1 MIGGRKLGIAVPRLP
16 GVPFPEVTQ
25 TQVATPDPSVNDAD
39 GESPAD
45 PRRHRSPD
53 RPRPRYSPHERL
65 AGTVVALSIS
75 PTARLVL
82 QWCLWAA
89 SKVDD
94 VDAFGRRGEAY
105 FWRTG
110 PEMARQLGIPLP
122 TLRKAL
128 AELKAAKPAGFLR
141 WRRVDEGC
149 QTPAGTRARTTCTVF
164 YLDVLAIRAAVNYGT
179 ELARCDLSDHT
190 RVIRPEIV
198 SARNHSTA
206 IEPPKDLSDLISDL
220 SVEPRS
226 QSGASHPQ
234 TPAHPATGGCDG
246 FEILDALVDEWWHQ
260 LGSRHLPPSARRG
273 NIVGKV
279 RGAIARALT
288 AYGPDDVRDVIDA
301 AADDRI
307 GGKRDRMGRSP
318 FAWCR
323 DRDVWGKGLF
333 GDCFDHLLA
342 SARDARARRTRL
354 LERNGGANASIGGGA
369 LPTPP
374 PPQDQARINAAGA
387 AAALAVLSGSKSG
400 G

>member
-1 MIGGRKLGIAVPRLP
+1 MPRLP
-16 GVPFPEVTQ
+16 VVPFPEVTQ

-39 GESPAD
+39 GDSPAD

-65 AGTVVALSIS
+65 AGTVVALALS

-94 VDAFGRRGEAY
+94 VDALGRRGEAY

-128 AELKAAKPAGFLR
+128 AELKAAGFIR

-149 QTPAGTRARTTCTVF
+149 PTPAGTRARTTCTVF
-164 YLDVLAIRAAVNYGT
+164 YLDVLAIRVAVNAGT

-198 SARNHSTA
+198 STRNSTIA
-206 IEPPKDLSDLISDL
+206 IEPPKDLSDQISDL
-220 SVEPRS
+220 SIEPGS
-226 QSGASHPQ
+226 QTRARRAP
-234 TPAHPATGGCDG
+234 TPAHPSTGGCDG
-246 FEILDALVDEWWHQ
+246 LEILDALVDEWWHQ
-260 LGSRHLPPSARRG
+260 LGSRHLPPAARAGRT
-273 NIVGKV
+273 VGQI

-301 AADDRI
+301 AADERI
-307 GGKRDRMGRSP
+307 GGKRDRMGRTP
-318 FAWCR
+318 FTWCR
-323 DRDVWGKGLF
+323 DRDVWGIGLF
-333 GDCFDHLLA
+333 GGCFDRLLD
-342 SARDARARRTRL
+342 SARDARGRRTRL
-354 LERNGGANASIGGGA
+354 LERAAGASASIGGGE
-369 LPTPP
+369 LPQAPP
-374 PPQDQARINAAGA
+374 PGDQARINAAGLA
-387 AAALAVLSGSKSG
+387 ATMAVLGGSKSG